1 MPDKQPVSP
10 INGQPLPRGKPFT
23 SETAREARRKRMEK
37 EAQKASITKAFIALM
52 NKEFVDG
59 SGNTRNGAEIIA
71 ESILSGATKGIP
83 KMVEIALD
91 ITGEKPALKVTTD
104 DNGKLADLID
114 GLVSANGIHTETT
127 GIDEAMADGEIEEN

>member
-1 MPDKQPVSP
+1 MSEKQPVSP

-23 SETAREARRKRMEK
+23 SETAREARRKRAEK
-37 EAQKASITKAFIALM
+37 DAQKASITKAFIQLM
-52 NKEFVDG
+52 NKEFTDAN
-59 SGNTRNGAEIIA
+59 GNVRNGAEIIA

-114 GLVSANGIHTETT
+114 GLVNNDIHTETT
-127 GIDEAMADGEIEEN
+127 GIDEAVAERGTEED